1 MTPPAPEA
9 LPIAPAQK
17 WAITLTVMVVAFMQI
32 LDTSVTN
39 VVLPHLQGSLSAG
52 LDEVSWVITSYLAAN
67 AVVIPATGWLV
78 GLFGRKRLFLIC
90 TVLFVISSFV
100 SGAAPDLTTLIV
112 ARIFQGLGGGPIIP
126 LSQAI
131 LWEIFPFHQRG
142 LAMAVWGVGFI
153 LGPILGPTVGGY
165 LADEWSWR
173 WIFYINLP
181 VGCLGFLMAS
191 AFLFDPPYLRQRGR
205 IDWWGLGLMI
215 AGLGCLQLVL
225 DRGERE
231 DWFESSGIV
240 ALAIVAVCALAAFL
254 IRELT
259 TSDPIVDLTV
269 FADRNFATGAT
280 LSAIV
285 GFGMFSGMLL
295 IGIFT
300 QKLLGY
306 DAWTAGLV
314 LAPGGLGN
322 IFSLFASG
330 LVTRMDQ
337 RLMLAFGCLLN
348 AVSLYMMS
356 TLTLGMDYW
365 ALAFPRFVQGFAVGF
380 IFVPMS
386 TLTLATV
393 RRDKL
398 VNATAVYGM
407 LRNFGGSV
415 GIAVVTTL
423 LAQRSQFHQTTLGS
437 HITQWDPETRS
448 RLAQWTSHFMALG
461 SDAFTAE
468 RRAMATLYRQTV
480 DQAQLLAYADDFWLL
495 AVMFAV
501 VPLLLPLMRR
511 IRMEPTSSVG
521 APASAAR
528 SSASAAEPS
537 PVPTAEG

>member
-1 MTPPAPEA
+1 MASPAAEPQ
-9 LPIAPAQK
+9 PISAARK
-17 WAITLTVMVVAFMQI
+17 WAITFTVMVVAFMQI

-67 AVVIPATGWLV
+67 AVVIPATGWLTS
-78 GLFGRKRLFLIC
+78 LFGRKRFFLIC
-90 TVLFVISSFV
+90 TTMFVVSSFL

-112 ARIFQGLGGGPIIP
+112 ARILQGLGGGPIIP
-126 LSQAI
+126 LSQAV

-181 VGCLGFLMAS
+181 VGVVGFLLAS
-191 AFLFDPPYLRQRGR
+191 ACLFDPPYLRKAGR
-205 IDWWGLGLMI
+205 IDWWGLALMV
-215 AGLGCLQLVL
+215 AGFGCLQLVL

-231 DWFESSGIV
+231 DWFDSPVIV
-240 ALAIVAVCALAAFL
+240 AMTIVAVGALLGFL

-259 TSDPIVDLTV
+259 TRDPVLDLTV
-269 FADRNFATGAT
+269 FTDRNFATGCT
-280 LSAIV
+280 LIAIV

-295 IGIFT
+295 VAVFT

-306 DAWTAGLV
+306 DAWTSGLV

-330 LVTRMDQ
+330 IVTRVDQ

-348 AVSLYMMS
+348 AVSLYMMTS
-356 TLTLGMDYW
+356 LTLGMDYW
-365 ALAFPRFVQGFAVGF
+365 ALALPRFIQGFAVGF
-380 IFVPMS
+380 IFVPLS
-386 TLTLATV
+386 TLTLATI

-398 VNATAVYGM
+398 VNATAAYGM
-407 LRNFGGSV
+407 LRNLGGSV

-423 LAQRSQFHQTTLGS
+423 LSQRSQFHQVTLTS
-437 HITQWDPETRS
+437 HITRWDPETHD
-448 RLAQWTSHFMALG
+448 RLGQWATYFASVG

-468 RRAMATLYRQTV
+468 RQAVAMLYRETIT
-480 DQAQLLAYADDFWLL
+480 QAQLLAYVDDFWLL
-495 AVMFAV
+495 ALMFAI
-501 VPLLLPLMRR
+501 VPLFLPLMRR
-511 IRMEPTSSVG
+511 IRLEPTTAAT
-521 APASAAR
+521 APAER
-528 SSASAAEPS
+528 S
-537 PVPTAEG
+537 PVPAVEEGAV